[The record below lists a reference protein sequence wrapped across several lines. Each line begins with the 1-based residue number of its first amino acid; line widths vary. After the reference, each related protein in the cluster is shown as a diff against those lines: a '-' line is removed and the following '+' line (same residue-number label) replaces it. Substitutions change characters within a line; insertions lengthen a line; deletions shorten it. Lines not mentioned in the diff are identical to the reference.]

1 MTQYIIKR
9 LLIAIPVL
17 LGISVAAFFLV
28 RAVPGDTVTLL
39 LGTHYTE
46 EQAAA
51 LRQQLGLDKP
61 LWAQYFIWLGRVVQ
75 GDFGQSA
82 YTGRPVLAVIFDRL
96 PVTLQLAGLSIVFAV
111 MVGIPLGAI
120 SALRR
125 RQVAGYAA
133 SFVGILGISVPGFW
147 LGTIL
152 ILAFS
157 LKLGWLPSGGFV
169 AMNDDP
175 IANLRHMVLP
185 VLALGTAVAAVVMRM
200 TRSSMLNIIRQ
211 DYVRTARA
219 KGASE
224 NKVVYKHALKNAMIP
239 VVTIIG
245 LQAGYLIGGSVV
257 IEQVF
262 ALPGVGRLALQA
274 ISNRDY
280 ALLQG
285 VVLFVAVAFVVVN
298 LAVDVLYALFDPRI
312 RLGGRS
318 DG

>member
-28 RAVPGDTVTLL
+28 RIIPGDTVTVL

-46 EQAAA
+46 TQAEA
-51 LRQQLGLDKP
+51 LRQRLGLDKP
-61 LWAQYFIWLGRVVQ
+61 LWTQYFIWLGQVLR

-96 PVTLQLAGLSIVFAV
+96 PVTLQLAGMSILFA
-111 MVGIPLGAI
+111 MIVGIPLGVI
-120 SALRR
+120 SALHR
-125 RQVAGYAA
+125 RQIRGYAA

-169 AMNDDP
+169 GINVDP
-175 IANLRHMVLP
+175 IDNLRHMVLP
-185 VLALGTAVAAVVMRM
+185 VLALGTAVAAVVVRM
-200 TRSSMLNIIRQ
+200 TRSSMLNILKQ

-224 NKVVYKHALKNAMIP
+224 NKVVYRHALKNAMIP
-239 VVTIIG
+239 VITIIG

-262 ALPGVGRLALQA
+262 SLPGVGRLALQA
-274 ISNRDY
+274 IGNRDY

-298 LAVDVLYALFDPRI
+298 LVVDVLYALFDPRI
-312 RLGGRS
+312 RLGGQA
-318 DG
+318 DA